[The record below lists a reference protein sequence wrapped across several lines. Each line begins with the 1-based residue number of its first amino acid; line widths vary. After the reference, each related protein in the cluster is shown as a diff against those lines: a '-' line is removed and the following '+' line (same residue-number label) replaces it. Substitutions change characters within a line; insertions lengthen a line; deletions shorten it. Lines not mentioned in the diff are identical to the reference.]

1 MSDSTLTQNGPVPH
15 VPEPSAP
22 SLLSRVD
29 RVIWAIVALFIG
41 IAALDSA
48 QVVPSIL
55 FVLESVI
62 YISPFLALSVVTAA
76 AAKASGADA
85 TIAQVFTGRPLR
97 MIVVAALFGA
107 LSPFCSCGVI
117 PVIAGLLGAG
127 VPLAPVMAFWVAS
140 PLMDPEMFI
149 LSTASLGLSFTVAK
163 TISTIGI
170 GLLAGF
176 ATHAVMAA
184 GMLQNPLRGTALQ
197 ACCDS
202 SCSSDTEQVQ
212 WKFWIDASR
221 MQAFKKTSVETG
233 WFLTKWLVFAF
244 VLESLMTAYVP
255 SSLIVEYLGS
265 GEWYTVPLAVFVSI
279 PAYLNG
285 YAAIPL
291 MSRLMEMG
299 MAPGAAMGFLLGG
312 GITCIPAAVAV
323 FVLVRRMVFVWYMVL
338 AMVGAM
344 SAAVLFQLTL

>member
-1 MSDSTLTQNGPVPH
+1 MTDNTLTQNSPLPNVPK
-15 VPEPSAP
+15 PSVRV
-22 SLLSRVD
+22 LIERVD
-29 RVIWAIVALFIG
+29 RVLWAIAVLFLG
-41 IAALDSA
+41 IAILDAA
-48 QVVPSIL
+48 QIVPSL
-55 FVLESVI
+55 WFVLESVV
-62 YISPFLALSVVTAA
+62 YISPFLALSVATAA

-127 VPLAPVMAFWVAS
+127 VPLAPVMAFWVSS

-149 LSTASLGLSFTVAK
+149 LSTATLGLSFTVAK

-170 GLLAGF
+170 GLMAGF
-176 ATHAVMAA
+176 ATHGIMAA
-184 GMLQNPLRGTALQ
+184 GLLQNPLRGTAL
-197 ACCDS
+197 D
-202 SCSSDTEQVQ
+202 SCSTSCGSAEEHIQ
-212 WKFWIDASR
+212 WKFWKDADR
-221 MQAFKKTSVETG
+221 KQVFWKTSVETG
-233 WFLTKWLVFAF
+233 WFLAKWLVFAF

-255 SSLIVEYLGS
+255 ASMIVDYLGS
-265 GEWYTVPLAVFVSI
+265 GNWYTVPLAVFASI

-338 AMVGAM
+338 AMIGAM
-344 SAAVLFQLTL
+344 TAAVLFQLSL